1 MPALLADAFEKWVLS
16 REGAIGIEP
25 RTAPARARSP
35 APARIFVAPLTP
47 ARPNWLEDM
56 LVTPFETRA
65 LRYTLVTF
73 TLREIFTAPK
83 PWP

>member
-1 MPALLADAFEKWVLS
+1 VFEKCVLS
-16 REGAIGIEP
+16 REGEIGMAP

-35 APARIFVAPLTP
+35 APARILVAPFTP

-56 LVTPFETRA
+56 LVTPLETRA

-73 TLREIFTAPK
+73 TLRVMFTAPK